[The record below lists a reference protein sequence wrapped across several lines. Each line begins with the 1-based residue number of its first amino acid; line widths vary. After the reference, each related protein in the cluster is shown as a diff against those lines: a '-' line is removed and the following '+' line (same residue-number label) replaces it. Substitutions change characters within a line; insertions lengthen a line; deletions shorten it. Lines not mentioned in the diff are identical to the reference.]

1 MEKTGPGSS
10 EFGATLRRTL
20 IKYPVLRTALAA
32 PLAVRH
38 ALMRRNL
45 DKLDLVTE
53 RLQSLLAE
61 DVVLNVPEFH
71 GVFRCSPKSHLFT
84 RLLQLGYYEPDLAEI
99 FLSYVRE
106 DRDVIDVGANIG
118 FYTVAAA
125 RKVKT
130 GRVLAIEPTAG
141 AYKRLISNIDRNGV
155 RDRVEVFQG
164 LASDNIGS
172 ADMHSIPGMEE
183 YSSIAPLVHSS
194 ITDQSFEK
202 TSSPVSTIDELV
214 KTHNL
219 NPSIIKVDVEGA
231 EGLVFGGAR
240 ETLTKIR
247 PVVLSELAPELLHAF
262 GATSEAII
270 KMFEDLDY
278 VVTDPLEPAI
288 PAGQRQPGDLLCI
301 PREQAGQNS
310 PQSSGSGKG

>member
-1 MEKTGPGSS
+1 MEKIVPRSS
-10 EFGATLRRTL
+10 ALGMTMRRTL

-38 ALMRRNL
+38 AFMRRDR

-61 DVVLNVPEFH
+61 DVVLNVPEFL
-71 GVFRCSPKSHLFT
+71 GVFQCSPKSHLFA
-84 RLLQLGYYEPDLAEI
+84 RLLHSGYYEPELAEI
-99 FLSYVRE
+99 FLSYVCE

-141 AYKRLISNIDRNGV
+141 AYGRLISNIDRNGV
-155 RDRVEVFQG
+155 GDWVEVFHG
-164 LASDNIGS
+164 LASDHIGN
-172 ADMHSIPGMEE
+172 AEMHSIPGMEE
-183 YSSIAPLVHSS
+183 YSSIAPLVHSA
-194 ITDQSFEK
+194 ITEQSFEK

-214 KTHNL
+214 KTRNL

-231 EGLVFGGAR
+231 ESLVFAGAR
-240 ETLTKIR
+240 ETLTNIR
-247 PVVLSELAPELLHAF
+247 PVVLSELAPELLLAF
-262 GATSEAII
+262 GIASEAII

-278 VVTDPLEPAI
+278 VVTDPLEPGI

-301 PREQAGQNS
+301 PREQAGRNS
-310 PQSSGSGKG
+310 PRSSGSGKG